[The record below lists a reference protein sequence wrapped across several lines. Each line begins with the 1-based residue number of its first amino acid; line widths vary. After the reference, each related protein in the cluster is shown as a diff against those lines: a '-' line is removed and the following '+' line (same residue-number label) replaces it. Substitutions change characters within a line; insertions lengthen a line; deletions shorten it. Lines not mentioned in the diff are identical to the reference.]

1 MKNRLYLIYYFLIIA
16 AGVKAQ
22 TISGMLIDEQQKP
35 LPYANVIMQTADSI
49 YLAGTTTGLD
59 GKFEHALHEKA

>member
-1 MKNRLYLIYYFLIIA
+1 MKNILYLIYYFLIIA

-22 TISGMLIDEQQKP
+22 AISGMLIDEQHKP
-35 LPYANVIMQTADSI
+35 LAFANVILQTADSI

-59 GKFEHALHEKA
+59 G